1 MVRQKVKVGNLV
13 RLKVWNQPEEADLI
27 YGIVTAVEEDRR
39 DLNEFERYYVMS
51 SDGVWLYDWNEIDEL
66 ICD

>member
-1 MVRQKVKVGNLV
+1 MRQKVNVGNLV
-13 RLKVWNQPEEADLI
+13 RLKVWNRPEEADLF

-39 DLNEFERYYVMS
+39 DLNEFERYYIMS

>member
-1 MVRQKVKVGNLV
+1 MRQKVKVGNLV
-13 RLKVWNQPEEADLI
+13 RLKIWNQPEEADLV
-27 YGIVTAVEEDRR
+27 YGIVTAVKEDRR

>member
-1 MVRQKVKVGNLV
+1 MRQKVKVGNLV
-13 RLKVWNQPEEADLI
+13 RLKIWNQPEEADLI

>member
-1 MVRQKVKVGNLV
+1 VRQKVKVGNLV
-13 RLKVWNQPEEADLI
+13 RLKIWNQPEEADLV
-27 YGIVTAVEEDRR
+27 YGIVTAVKEDRR